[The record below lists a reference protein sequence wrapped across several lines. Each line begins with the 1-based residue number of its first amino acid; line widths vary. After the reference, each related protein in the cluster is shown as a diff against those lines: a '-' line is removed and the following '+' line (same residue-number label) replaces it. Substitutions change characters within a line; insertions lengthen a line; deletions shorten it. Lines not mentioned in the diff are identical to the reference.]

1 MRREPFGIKNPRR
14 RRHRPATFDGQ
25 FVPKLAFRPEPD
37 APIITEQDMFAKFAA
52 APLAALLLL
61 AHGPVLADDG
71 SPARAPRTLSVG
83 GSGEV
88 GAVPDTAMVT
98 AGVTTEAS
106 DARTALDS
114 NSRAVSDVFAA
125 LAQAGVAP
133 ADMQTRNFVVS
144 PRYERSQRGEIGNIV
159 GYQVTNQVAVRVR
172 ALEKLGL
179 LLDRLVS
186 AGANQMGGIAFYVDK
201 ADALTDEA
209 RKRAVADAR
218 RKAELYAA
226 EAGAKVGRVLAIS
239 ESGARPPQ
247 PVFRTMAVADRAE
260 AVPVARGEQT
270 VSASVT
276 ITYELE

>member
-1 MRREPFGIKNPRR
+1 MI
-14 RRHRPATFDGQ
+14 A
-25 FVPKLAFRPEPD
+25 KL
-37 APIITEQDMFAKFAA
+37 AA
-52 APLAALLLL
+52 APLAAFLLLL
-61 AHGPVLADDG
+61 HGPVFADDG
-71 SPARAPRTLSVG
+71 GRAGALRTLSVT

-88 GAVPDTAMVT
+88 SAVPDTALVT
-98 AGVTTEAS
+98 GGVTTEAA
-106 DARTALDS
+106 DARSALDA
-114 NSRAVSDVFAA
+114 NSKAVSDIFAA

-133 ADMQTRNFVVS
+133 ADIQTRNFVVS
-144 PRYERSQRGEIGNIV
+144 PRYDRSQRGEIGKIV
-159 GYQVTNQVAVRVR
+159 AYQVTNQVAVRVR

-201 ADALTDEA
+201 ADAMTDEA

-239 ESGARPPQ
+239 EAGARPPQ
-247 PVFRTMAVADRAE
+247 PVFRAMAMADRAE
-260 AVPVARGEQT
+260 SVPVARGEQT
-270 VSASVT
+270 ISATMT